1 METYS
6 EHPIGQAIVEAAA
19 ESRSGVE
26 PLHAIDCS
34 AIAGQGIVGTVGE
47 QTVIVG
53 KRDWVGERVNAMPS
67 VLQQECDRLEQQG
80 QTVVW
85 VAADDKVLG
94 MIGVADTVHPD
105 AAQLIQRLKQLGIEQ
120 IVMLTGDN
128 ERTANSIAQLVGV
141 DRVYASLLPEE
152 KVQIIQHLQ
161 QRFKS
166 IAMVGDGINDAP
178 ALAQASVGIAMGGAG
193 TDVALETAD
202 IVLMADRL
210 EKLAQAIELGRRAQR
225 IVKQNVG
232 FALVVIG
239 LLLIANFSA
248 GITLPLGVIGHEG
261 STVLVTLNGLR
272 LLKAG

>member
-1 METYS
+1 
-6 EHPIGQAIVEAAA
+6 
-19 ESRSGVE
+19 
-26 PLHAIDCS
+26 
-34 AIAGQGIVGTVGE
+34 
-47 QTVIVG
+47 
-53 KRDWVGERVNAMPS
+53 
-67 VLQQECDRLEQQG
+67 LQQECDRLEQQG